1 MIKIFDET
9 GPALTAPEI
18 RAALGID
25 KLSAVHRAAFLVY
38 LWWMQ
43 PELQKRKRGDDI
55 GAIHRTP
62 RATVFWFGLGVVA
75 GLPIIL
81 FWLSRTS

>member
-1 MIKIFDET
+1 MTKIFDQT
-9 GPALTAPEI
+9 RPALTAGEI
-18 RAALGID
+18 HDALGIGE
-25 KLSAVHRAAFLVY
+25 LSPIHRAAFMVY

-43 PELQKRKRGDDI
+43 PELRKRKRGDDI
-55 GAIHRTP
+55 AAIHRTP
-62 RATVFWFGLGVVA
+62 RATAFWFGVGVVA